1 METLKMIMMIL
12 GVVIPF
18 TIMWMTMMYYMIYEN
33 TYDWLVTLLLEIC
46 RTHKWQI
53 SNDRHYHS
61 CIETHIL

>member
-18 TIMWMTMMYYMIYEN
+18 TIMWITMMYYMINEK

-46 RTHKWQI
+46 RTCKWQT
-53 SNDRHYHS
+53 SHGRYNHS